1 MDLSG
6 YIVPPQGNKTLLES
20 SFCSNINDLLADIA
34 IVGVPF
40 SPAYEAA
47 AISGPHTI
55 APDSIR
61 VASDYACRGLDKYD
75 FDLGG
80 LLYGETNLRVS
91 DLGNVALNMLD
102 LARQVDLSQA
112 VVRKI
117 LEKGAMPIVMGGDH
131 GITIPVLRAFEGR
144 GPLTLVQIDAHLD
157 WRDEVNGVTEGR
169 SSPVRRASEMPHIRD
184 IFQIGLRSQGSARPE
199 EVEDA
204 LAYGARIVPAFEVHD
219 RGIDHVLDMIPSGGQ
234 YFITFDV
241 DGLDPTVAPAVDGP
255 APGGLNFHQARKLIH
270 GLVEKGR
277 VVGMDVVEVRP
288 PLDVNMITSITAARL
303 IANLI
308 GASARAKYF

>member
-1 MDLSG
+1 MDISRHM
-6 YIVPPQGNKTLLES
+6 VPPQGNKTLLES
-20 SFCSNINDLLADIA
+20 LFCPNINELEADIA

-55 APDSIR
+55 APDAIR
-61 VASDYACRGLDKYD
+61 AASEYACRGLDKYD
-75 FDLGG
+75 FDVGG
-80 LLYGETNLRVS
+80 LLYGGAEIRVC
-91 DLGNVALNMLD
+91 DVGNVTLNMLD

-112 VVRKI
+112 VIRQI
-117 LEKGAMPIVMGGDH
+117 LERGAMPIVMGGDH
-131 GITIPVLRAFEGR
+131 GITIPVLRAFEGK
-144 GPLTLVQIDAHLD
+144 GPITLVQIDAHLD

-169 SSPVRRASEMPHIRD
+169 SSPVRRASEMSHIGD
-184 IFQIGLRSQGSARPE
+184 IFQIGLRSQGSARPQ

-204 LAYGARIVPAFEVHD
+204 LAYGATIIPAFEVHD
-219 RGIDHVLDMIPSGGQ
+219 RGIDHVIDMIPDGGQ

-255 APGGLNFHQARKLIH
+255 APGGLNFYQARKLIH
-270 GLVEKGR
+270 GLVAKGR

-308 GASARAKYF
+308 GASARANYF